1 MCRSRL
7 VLCGRNS
14 GEKTTVNLG
23 FVPIPRGSIGSTLSL
38 IMPRPSSPDRY
49 PVEFHQA
56 FAAVLAKGEFSIPST
71 NPKKLRMHFYGFIG
85 ACRRAGNDKGDLIEV
100 IERPDRIILR
110 HRSKNPLALE
120 IAAALAQQ
128 PTPEGGETGMFE
140 RLTK

>member
-1 MCRSRL
+1 MHTPKCNTRQ
-7 VLCGRNS
+7 
-14 GEKTTVNLG
+14 NLG
-23 FVPIPRGSIGSTLSL
+23 ESGFTPSDKGLQRAHNSP
-38 IMPRPSSPDRY
+38 IMPRPSTPDRY

-85 ACRRAGNDKGDLIEV
+85 ALRRNGNDKGDLIEV

-120 IAAALAQQ
+120 IAAALAQS
-128 PTPEGGETGMFE
+128 TPAEGGMVGELETGMFE

>member
-1 MCRSRL
+1 
-7 VLCGRNS
+7 
-14 GEKTTVNLG
+14 
-23 FVPIPRGSIGSTLSL
+23 
-38 IMPRPSSPDRY
+38 MPRPSTPDRY

-71 NPKKLRMHFYGFIG
+71 NPRKLRMHFYGFIG
-85 ACRRAGNDKGDLIEV
+85 ALRRAGNDKGDLIEV

-120 IAAALAQQ
+120 IAAALAQEI
-128 PTPEGGETGMFE
+128 PAEGGIVAPEETGMFE

>member
-1 MCRSRL
+1 M
-7 VLCGRNS
+7 
-14 GEKTTVNLG
+14 KTTVNLG
-23 FVPIPRGSIGSTLSL
+23 FLPIARGCIGAYTPR
-38 IMPRPSSPDRY
+38 IMPRPSTPDRY

-85 ACRRAGNDKGDLIEV
+85 ALRRAGNDKGDLIEV

-120 IAAALAQQ
+120 IAAALAQS
-128 PTPEGGETGMFE
+128 TPAEGGVIAPEETGMFE